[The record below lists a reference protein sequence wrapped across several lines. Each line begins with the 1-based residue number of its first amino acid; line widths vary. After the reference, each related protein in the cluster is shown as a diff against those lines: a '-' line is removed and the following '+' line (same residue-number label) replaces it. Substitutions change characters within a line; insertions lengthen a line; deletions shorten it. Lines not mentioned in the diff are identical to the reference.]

1 MEEVVEDLLQS
12 AASAAV
18 TRAEDERLVE
28 VVDFWGL
35 GFSLGFRGLGFRGY
49 RVWGLGFFKAYK
61 PHKG

>member
-35 GFSLGFRGLGFRGY
+35 GISLGFRGY